1 MNVVE
6 PTRPS
11 DEIQQGPDAEPT
23 ESAGHFMQIGEVA
36 QRTGLTQRAL
46 RYYESVGL
54 LAPASRMDGG
64 FRLYSE
70 QDIWRLDRI
79 VEIKQLLGISLAE
92 IKQIMEADDLL
103 RQIRTENKLQA
114 DPEGKRAGLQR
125 AVGIIQEQLDLIS
138 SRMEA
143 MRQLQGHYE
152 RRLERLRGRLANLE
166 GNAVNAPAET
176 PPAHELETIS
186 AS

>member
-1 MNVVE
+1 MNVVDS
-6 PTRPS
+6 TRRP
-11 DEIQQGPDAEPT
+11 DKIQPDVDTEHLGAAE
-23 ESAGHFMQIGEVA
+23 HFMQIGEVA

-70 QDIWRLDRI
+70 QDVSRLDRI
-79 VEIKQLLGISLAE
+79 VELKQLLGISLAE

-103 RQIRTENKLQA
+103 RQIRSENKQQA

-125 AVGIIQEQLDLIS
+125 AVGIIQQQLDLIS

-143 MRQLQGHYE
+143 MRELQGHYQ
-152 RRLERLRGRLANLE
+152 RRLERLRGRLASLE
-166 GNAVNAPAET
+166 GNGVKTEV
-176 PPAHELETIS
+176 PPTREFETIG
-186 AS
+186 AP